1 MRGAD
6 DAEGEEIGWPA
17 GGARV
22 ERAYEALPQT
32 PPGGKPP
39 ETPAPFPWTLDCT
52 ERQRFVKG
60 SQAAHKPRALDKAP
74 PLRRVRYEEGKG
86 ASVLEA
92 IELPPVGRRIQEMLG
107 READGA
113 LDGAHMRRCLKLRQG
128 ASPLRPPDFA

>member
-17 GGARV
+17 REARV

-39 ETPAPFPWTLDCT
+39 ETQAPFPWTLDYT

-74 PLRRVRYEEGKG
+74 PLRRVRCEEGKG
-86 ASVLEA
+86 ASVLAA
-92 IELPPVGRRIQEMLG
+92 IACLPLVGGGICFRLR
-107 READGA
+107 ACGA
-113 LDGAHMRRCLKLRQG
+113 LRAHEALPH
-128 ASPLRPPDFA
+128 APPGGKPPETPNCA